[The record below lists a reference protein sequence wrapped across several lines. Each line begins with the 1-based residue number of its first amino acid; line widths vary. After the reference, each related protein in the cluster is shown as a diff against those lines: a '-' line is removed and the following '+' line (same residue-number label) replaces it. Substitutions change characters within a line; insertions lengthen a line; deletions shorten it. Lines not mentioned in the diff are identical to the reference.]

1 MKIDYIK
8 NRQDLIDR
16 MNRLKDRPLPTLE
29 KAKLQWAA
37 SIKYSREHNDI
48 KKSSYIR

>member
-29 KAKLQWAA
+29 KLN
-37 SIKYSREHNDI
+37 YSGQQV
-48 KKSSYIR
+48 